1 MDSEKQESPYDPTH
15 HEWRHIRDMIMSG
28 DSLTNISEY
37 ISGLTGSRTRTIK
50 WLEPQNADIRGSL
63 DLMHMAILLNRPD
76 VVQYFFEKELSVK
89 SDERAKR
96 VYIPYLHFACICG
109 FEDIIDLVVAYR
121 SLEKTHYI
129 TTATMYWVNFSTL
142 FEEGN

>member
-1 MDSEKQESPYDPTH
+1 MDPAKEESPYALTVDEWTH
-15 HEWRHIRDMIMSG
+15 IAEMIWSG
-28 DSLTNISEY
+28 DSLTDISEY
-37 ISGLTGSRTRTIK
+37 ISRLTGSRTRTIK
-50 WLEPQNADIRGSL
+50 WHEPQNDRYSL
-63 DLMHMAILLNRPD
+63 DLMHGTILLNRPD